1 MHSSLLKP
9 GQTVGIVVP
18 ARKADEQ
25 LLRKGCEI
33 IESWGLNVR
42 FGAHCFH
49 NDNFYLAATDN
60 ERLSDFQSMVDD
72 PDIKAIFCARGGY
85 GTTRILDELNFE
97 SLVTKPKWIV
107 GFSDITAL
115 HLKLH
120 RLGLESIHGSMP
132 TQFSNPVYAESVASL
147 KEMLFNADQTVI
159 ATQAA
164 IHNRSGTGKGNVIGG
179 NLSLIVDSLG
189 TSTEIN
195 TDGKILMVEEVDER
209 LYKIDR
215 MFTQLKRAGKLA
227 DLAGLVVGHFTELSD
242 TELPFGQSLEDIILD
257 KISNS
262 SIPVA
267 FGFPIGHQ
275 APNLA
280 WRHGAIAS
288 LHVTE
293 EGAVLKFD

>member
-1 MHSSLLKP
+1 M
-9 GQTVGIVVP
+9 P

-164 IHNRSGTGKGNVIGG
+164 INNRPGTGKGNVIGG

-195 TDGKILMVEEVDER
+195 TVGKILVVEEVDER

>member
-1 MHSSLLKP
+1 
-9 GQTVGIVVP
+9 
-18 ARKADEQ
+18 
-25 LLRKGCEI
+25 
-33 IESWGLNVR
+33 
-42 FGAHCFH
+42 
-49 NDNFYLAATDN
+49 
-60 ERLSDFQSMVDD
+60 
-72 PDIKAIFCARGGY
+72 
-85 GTTRILDELNFE
+85 
-97 SLVTKPKWIV
+97 
-107 GFSDITAL
+107 
-115 HLKLH
+115 
-120 RLGLESIHGSMP
+120 
-132 TQFSNPVYAESVASL
+132 
-147 KEMLFNADQTVI
+147 MLFNADQTVI
-159 ATQAA
+159 ETQAA
-164 IHNRSGTGKGNVIGG
+164 IHNRPGTVKGNVIGG

-195 TDGKILMVEEVDER
+195 TDGKILVVEEVDER

-242 TELPFGQSLEDIILD
+242 TELPFGQSLEDIIHD

-275 APNLA
+275 APNQA